1 MDEKGLQV
9 GRATGRSAGGL
20 DTRGNNMDRCRGTQG
35 RESRWAGTCAAAK
48 GGVKLP
54 APPGRGPHHPAPV
67 QAPAVNAAQRP
78 GCPRNG
84 GGRHSQERALPWPT
98 SL

>member
-1 MDEKGLQV
+1 MRKGCKWAGPP
-9 GRATGRSAGGL
+9 GRVRA
-20 DTRGNNMDRCRGTQG
+20 DWTRRENNMDRCRGTQG
-35 RESRWAGTCAAAK
+35 RESRWAGTCAAAE

-67 QAPAVNAAQRP
+67 QAPAVNAVQRP